1 MAQQDYR
8 QLILE
13 GIEGLPPELLA
24 EITYFVHVVRRRARL
39 PLRIDEPLQER
50 AVGAEAHNQPPGS
63 LYRGRNVGHS
73 ARLQEDD

>member
-1 MAQQDYR
+1 MAHQDYR

-13 GIEGLPPELLA
+13 GIDGLPPELLA

-50 AVGAEAHNQPPGS
+50 AVGTEAHKLSSGS
-63 LYRGRNVGHS
+63 LYRDRNI
-73 ARLQEDD
+73 RNRTELQEDD